1 MCITPWLKSL
11 RNKLRPVA
19 RRADSRRRN
28 AETLEQRTLLTVVAT
43 IVDSGTR
50 ELIVTSDGSDDQ
62 IRVLSIGLNVDV
74 QAASPG
80 EAFASVPITSGGGTG
95 TFAASSIDILT
106 INGGD
111 GSNLIDL
118 SLVTQGIFG
127 AVNID
132 VNAGDGA
139 DLILGATD
147 IGSDIDAGDGS
158 DTVSGGTGAY
168 EHCCSSKL
176 LP

>member
-1 MCITPWLKSL
+1 MRITPWLKSL
-11 RNKLRPVA
+11 RKNLRPAA

-62 IRVLSIGLNVDV
+62 IRVLSVGLNVEV
-74 QAASPG
+74 QSASPG
-80 EAFASVPITSGGGTG
+80 GAFASVPITSGGGTG
-95 TFAASSIDILT
+95 SFSAQSINILT
-106 INGGD
+106 VNGGD

-127 AVNID
+127 AVMID

-139 DLILGATD
+139 
-147 IGSDIDAGDGS
+147 
-158 DTVSGGTGAY
+158 
-168 EHCCSSKL
+168 
-176 LP
+176 